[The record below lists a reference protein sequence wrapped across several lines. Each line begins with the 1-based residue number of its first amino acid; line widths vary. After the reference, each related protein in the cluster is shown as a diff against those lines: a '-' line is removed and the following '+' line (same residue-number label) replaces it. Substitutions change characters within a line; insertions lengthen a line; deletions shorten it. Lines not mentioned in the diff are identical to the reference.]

1 MKYEI
6 EIDTDD
12 FAEQIVIQEL
22 TWHLKHTQ
30 PNQKPPM
37 FSYEPEEDAKK
48 VRKLRQAFKRV
59 LEYYGVK
66 K

>member
-6 EIDTDD
+6 EIDTND

-22 TWHLKHTQ
+22 TWHLENTQ
-30 PNQKPPM
+30 PSETVPM
-37 FSYEPEEDAKK
+37 FSFDPKEEAKEVK
-48 VRKLRQAFKRV
+48 KLRKALKRV

>member
-6 EIDTDD
+6 EVPDD
-12 FAEQIVIQEL
+12 FAESIVIQEL
-22 TWHLKHTQ
+22 SWHLENTKRNNTYV
-30 PNQKPPM
+30 M
-37 FSYEPEEDAKK
+37 FSQDPKEEKK
-48 VRKLRQAFKRV
+48 QVKRLRGAFKVV

>member
-6 EIDTDD
+6 EVPDD
-12 FAEQIVIQEL
+12 FAESIVIQEL
-22 TWHLKHTQ
+22 SWHLEHAQ

-37 FSYEPEEDAKK
+37 FSYEPEEDAKE
-48 VRKLRQAFKRV
+48 VRKLRKAFKRV

>member
-6 EIDTDD
+6 EIDTND

-22 TWHLKHTQ
+22 TWHLEHTQ
-30 PNQKPPM
+30 PSDTFPM
-37 FSYEPEEDAKK
+37 FSFDPKEEAKEVK
-48 VRKLRQAFKRV
+48 KLRKALKRV

>member
-6 EIDTDD
+6 EVDTSD

-22 TWHLKHTQ
+22 TWHLEHTQ
-30 PNQKPPM
+30 LNQKPPM
-37 FSYEPEEDAKK
+37 FSWDAEEDAKK
-48 VRKLRQAFKRV
+48 VRKLRKAFKHV

>member
-1 MKYEI
+1 MKI
-6 EIDTDD
+6 EVEVDTND

-22 TWHLKHTQ
+22 TWHLENTG
-30 PNQKPPM
+30 PGERIPM
-37 FSYEPEEDAKK
+37 YSYDLKEEEKRIK
-48 VRKLRQAFKRV
+48 RLHNAFKIV